1 MIMNQKIRRIMNKNK
16 LTLFDDFDEMQN
28 WKEHWQDMPEFI
40 VGDEKPHQQII
51 VSFKSKEDV
60 EAFSK
65 LINQKLTYKTK
76 SVWYP
81 KVERLK
87 PSEYVYK

>member
-1 MIMNQKIRRIMNKNK
+1 MKDKNLK
-16 LTLFDDFDEMQN
+16 LFEDFDEMQN

-40 VGDEKPHQQII
+40 VGDENPHQQII

-60 EAFSK
+60 ESFSK

-81 KVERLK
+81 KKENIK
-87 PSEYVYK
+87 PSSYVYK